1 MELRD
6 TKINSF
12 TEGGVYEVNFGHHSD
27 LYGYT
32 ALTSDI
38 MKLSEM
44 VAIGSIP
51 KYTQKNK
58 KSFKVLLCVQSLVDK
73 THIFNFSGIST
84 YVAQGG

>member
-1 MELRD
+1 M
-6 TKINSF
+6 KINSF

-27 LYGYT
+27 LYGYAT
-32 ALTSDI
+32 LILDI

-58 KSFKVLLCVQSLVDK
+58 KSFKVSLCVQSLVDK
-73 THIFNFSGIST
+73 TYTFNFSGIST
-84 YVAQGG
+84 YLAQGGS

>member
-1 MELRD
+1 MKSD
-6 TKINSF
+6 SCTG
-12 TEGGVYEVNFGHHSD
+12 GGVCEVNFGYHYD

-32 ALTSDI
+32 TLTSDI